1 WECCRSAVRR
11 LHEPFSLFPETLGLF
26 LERAKLLLRRMTR
39 SDEDREIGW
48 DAWSAWSDCSRTC
61 GGGAS
66 YSLRRC
72 LNGGSCEG
80 KNIRYRTCSNTDC
93 PAESGDFRAQQC
105 SAHNDIK
112 YQGVTYEW
120 VPAPYDPTAPCTLRC
135 QAKGRSLTVEL
146 APKVLD
152 GTRCRADAFDM
163 CISGVCQEVGCDRQ
177 LASGAREDNC
187 GVCGGDGS
195 TCRLV
200 RGQALPHLT
209 PEQSLK
215 TVLEVPMGSRF
226 LRLNA
231 KGPDMIVIEAVSLQG
246 RKEETGL
253 QSTGSYVIGNT
264 SLDFQ
269 RGNDRQTLRTHGPL
283 GADYIIKIKYG
294 GSKDTVVQFLFY
306 KPIRYQWRETD
317 FFPCSVTCGGGYQL
331 NSAECTDIR
340 SNQTLPEHH
349 CNSYPENTKPTPKL
363 KECNMDPCPE
373 SDGFKAV
380 MPHDRFQPLPRW
392 EQGPW
397 TQCSV
402 SCGENGGWQ
411 DRSVLCVEEDAHG
424 QFSQVDEWKCT
435 HSPRPVAR
443 QICNTFACPQWVA
456 MEWSQCTVTCGRG
469 LRYRVVLCIDHR
481 GQHVGGCSPSL
492 KPHVKEDCLVPVAC
506 HKPRESLPVEA
517 KLPWSKQAHELE
529 EHYTATEN
537 PTFIPG
543 PWSPCSTTCGPGR
556 QTREVKCQVL
566 LTFTKTEVDLPEE
579 ECGGDRPQLERPC
592 NHGPCT
598 RATAVRDHGAPLF
611 HADDLHSW
619 DFRGFTACSA
629 TCAAGEQTAVVRCVN
644 RKQDEEVD
652 DALCDPSSR
661 PSVMIRICNPEPCPP
676 RWEVTAWTGCSAS
689 CGVGIQTRSVFCM
702 RLLSVD
708 QQDIQ
713 TISEDACTDFRPA
726 ILQPCNQ
733 VDCPPAWETEAWQ
746 QCSQTCGDGV
756 QVRKVYCK
764 QLLSTGAYSRGPA
777 DLAPCPEGIKQC
789 PALISTHNIY
799 IQTRKERRL
808 HLTVGGHAYLLPNTS
823 VVIKCPVRRFPKAY
837 IRWLKDGS
845 ALPSSQRLG
854 VTKSGSLKIQ
864 FLEPEDTGV
873 YKCVAGPAS
882 DIFTLQLIGGD
893 GSSAG
898 RPPAPGPNWEE
909 MLPSCYSHDSVLK
922 TIRPGAR
929 VSLVPAGGQEA
940 DRGEI
945 QQEQASELISSLLTH
960 MSPAQLWT
968 RTTRRGGQAK
978 GKQRPSRP
986 HCAGGQQSVPSTFQ
1000 KNIDISIGHSALLT
1014 NATRSL
1020 TIRCPAEG
1028 SPPPKISWSKDGA
1041 LLQHS
1046 DRKDGLLD
1054 AGAVSLPSGSLWIRN
1069 VSVHNQGTYSC
1080 AATNAIGKS
1089 TASTVLK
1096 VHGGFTHKFGWRFG
1110 GWTTCS
1116 TSCGSRGTWL
1126 RRIRCV
1132 SLDGKD
1138 VHPDMCQRVPK
1149 PATSP
1154 VPCNRQ
1160 ACPPRW
1166 SVSEWSKCSAS
1177 CGAGQK
1183 QRRVTCQQL
1192 DAGGA
1197 ARTLPAAACEGTS
1210 RPADTEPCSANNC
1223 PVWVTSPWGKCS
1235 GRCLGP
1241 TTTLQK
1247 RSVVCQHNS
1256 SPIPSITPSLSFR
1269 PVSVRNC
1276 SSDLCDVQWRPGA
1289 WRACT
1294 VVCGSGFQSRRV
1306 DCVHSKTGRTLA
1318 DQHCAWLQRPS
1329 TWQHCNT
1336 ATCEC
1341 EDTTQYCS
1349 VVRRLRLCHV
1359 DTYKQRCC
1367 SSCLRGVDST

>member
-1 WECCRSAVRR
+1 
-11 LHEPFSLFPETLGLF
+11 
-26 LERAKLLLRRMTR
+26 
-39 SDEDREIGW
+39 
-48 DAWSAWSDCSRTC
+48 
-61 GGGAS
+61 
-66 YSLRRC
+66 
-72 LNGGSCEG
+72 
-80 KNIRYRTCSNTDC
+80 
-93 PAESGDFRAQQC
+93 
-105 SAHNDIK
+105 
-112 YQGVTYEW
+112 
-120 VPAPYDPTAPCTLRC
+120 
-135 QAKGRSLTVEL
+135 
-146 APKVLD
+146 
-152 GTRCRADAFDM
+152 
-163 CISGVCQEVGCDRQ
+163 
-177 LASGAREDNC
+177 
-187 GVCGGDGS
+187 
-195 TCRLV
+195 
-200 RGQALPHLT
+200 HL
-209 PEQSLK
+209 
-215 TVLEVPMGSRF
+215 
-226 LRLNA
+226 
-231 KGPDMIVIEAVSLQG
+231 
-246 RKEETGL
+246 
-253 QSTGSYVIGNT
+253 
-264 SLDFQ
+264 
-269 RGNDRQTLRTHGPL
+269 QTT
-283 GADYIIKIKYG
+283 
-294 GSKDTVVQFLFY
+294 
-306 KPIRYQWRETD
+306 
-317 FFPCSVTCGGGYQL
+317 
-331 NSAECTDIR
+331 
-340 SNQTLPEHH
+340 
-349 CNSYPENTKPTPKL
+349 
-363 KECNMDPCPE
+363 
-373 SDGFKAV
+373 
-380 MPHDRFQPLPRW
+380 
-392 EQGPW
+392 
-397 TQCSV
+397 
-402 SCGENGGWQ
+402 
-411 DRSVLCVEEDAHG
+411 
-424 QFSQVDEWKCT
+424 
-435 HSPRPVAR
+435 
-443 QICNTFACPQWVA
+443 
-456 MEWSQCTVTCGRG
+456 
-469 LRYRVVLCIDHR
+469 
-481 GQHVGGCSPSL
+481 
-492 KPHVKEDCLVPVAC
+492 
-506 HKPRESLPVEA
+506 
-517 KLPWSKQAHELE
+517 
-529 EHYTATEN
+529 
-537 PTFIPG
+537 
-543 PWSPCSTTCGPGR
+543 
-556 QTREVKCQVL
+556 
-566 LTFTKTEVDLPEE
+566 
-579 ECGGDRPQLERPC
+579 
-592 NHGPCT
+592 
-598 RATAVRDHGAPLF
+598 
-611 HADDLHSW
+611 
-619 DFRGFTACSA
+619 
-629 TCAAGEQTAVVRCVN
+629 
-644 RKQDEEVD
+644 
-652 DALCDPSSR
+652 
-661 PSVMIRICNPEPCPP
+661 
-676 RWEVTAWTGCSAS
+676 
-689 CGVGIQTRSVFCM
+689 
-702 RLLSVD
+702 
-708 QQDIQ
+708 
-713 TISEDACTDFRPA
+713 
-726 ILQPCNQ
+726 
-733 VDCPPAWETEAWQ
+733 
-746 QCSQTCGDGV
+746 
-756 QVRKVYCK
+756 
-764 QLLSTGAYSRGPA
+764 
-777 DLAPCPEGIKQC
+777 
-789 PALISTHNIY
+789 
-799 IQTRKERRL
+799 
-808 HLTVGGHAYLLPNTS
+808 
-823 VVIKCPVRRFPKAY
+823 Y

-893 GSSAG
+893 GRSAG
-898 RPPAPGPNWEE
+898 RPPAPGPDWEE
-909 MLPSCYSHDSVLK
+909 MLPSCYSHDSVASLQ
-922 TIRPGAR
+922 PR
-929 VSLVPAGGQEA
+929 VEERLINVTLQA

-986 HCAGGQQSVPSTFQ
+986 HCAGGVFLPTLFHTVAKRPAIIRQQQSVPPTFQ

-1046 DRKDGLLD
+1046 DRVSWDRAGLHILQLRASDRGQYRCAAANALGSDSEASQLLLAGVLFVAVHSSHVRLHLYAHLLQFQWRFCNFPRGVPRPTVLWHRKDGLLD

-1096 VHGGFTHKFGWRFG
+1096 VHGGPVPVWPVASTVFPSNCGRKLLPIYRILVRSHASPCFLFRSAEFGWRFG

-1149 PATSP
+1149 PVTSP

-1241 TTTLQK
+1241 TTTLQR
-1247 RSVVCQHNS
+1247 RSVVCQHANGS
-1256 SPIPSITPSLSFR
+1256 SYTDCDLRSR

-1336 ATCEC
+1336 ATCGSKSVYTWC
-1341 EDTTQYCS
+1341 QRLTT
-1349 VVRRLRLCHV
+1349 LCV
-1359 DTYKQRCC
+1359 
-1367 SSCLRGVDST
+1367 